1 VKLLVDTQVFLWSVQ
16 DQAHLPGPILRALER
31 PDAELFLSAASLWEA
46 RLKHEKGKLPLKDG
60 VLALALDF
68 LGARERLLAITADH
82 AAHTLRDPSATLAP
96 FDRLLLAQ
104 CELENM
110 RLLTADRALKGHRL
124 AAAI

>member
-16 DQAHLPGPILRALER
+16 DQAHLPGPILRVLER

-46 RLKHEKGKLPLKDG
+46 RLKHEKGKLPLKDD

-68 LGARERLLAITADH
+68 LGASERFLSITANH
-82 AAHTLRDPSATLAP
+82 AAHTLRDPPATLDP

-104 CELENM
+104 CDLDDM

-124 AAAI
+124 AVGV